1 MRRIQHLFEPLAPF
15 PAWQCWLQLLA
26 ESFQAIRNIYH
37 QFDKF
42 KSDTCEVNEQIK
54 GQRLLLPLTAAI

>member
-1 MRRIQHLFEPLAPF
+1 MAV
-15 PAWQCWLQLLA
+15 LA